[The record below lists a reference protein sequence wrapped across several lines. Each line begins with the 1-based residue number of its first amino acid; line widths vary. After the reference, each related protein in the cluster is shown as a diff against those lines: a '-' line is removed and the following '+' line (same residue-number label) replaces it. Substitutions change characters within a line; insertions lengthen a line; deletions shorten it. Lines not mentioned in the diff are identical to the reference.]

1 MPTIALADGRLA
13 VRIEDLEGF
22 PDASVRWPVIELRD
36 GGLAVLVSDLRGGQV
51 H

>member
-13 VRIEDLEGF
+13 VRLEDL
-22 PDASVRWPVIELRD
+22 DANAPLQWPVIELRD
-36 GGLAVLVSDLRGGQV
+36 GGLAVLASDLRGGSV